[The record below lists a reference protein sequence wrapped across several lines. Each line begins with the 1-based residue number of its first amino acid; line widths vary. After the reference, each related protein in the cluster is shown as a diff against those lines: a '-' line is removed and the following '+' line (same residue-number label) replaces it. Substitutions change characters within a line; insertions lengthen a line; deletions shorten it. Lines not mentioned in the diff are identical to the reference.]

1 MVKIK
6 KNFEITYPI
15 KTKVVRDLKI
25 VTEHVGDLMVSG
37 TAYCDPATFQ
47 CDSCEK
53 ISVDIDFI
61 KWNGTDIKAVLHGF
75 DTLEEIQS
83 YCEREASKLF
93 TNHETEGALMKQQ
106 LTDTITLVNDMVGQ
120 GHLYLDQAVSIRPT
134 KISYPFNVWALCAG
148 PDHKLY
154 VMDADQQW
162 HPLENNLL
170 GRQLIGLLHQR
181 VQSIHQKI
189 KKGEVAA

>member
-1 MVKIK
+1 MAKIRQ
-6 KNFEITYPI
+6 NFEITYPLR
-15 KTKVVRDLKI
+15 TRVVRDLKI
-25 VTEHVGDLMVSG
+25 ITEKVGDLLIMG
-37 TAYCDPATFQ
+37 TAYCNPDVSIVDVLNRHT
-47 CDSCEK
+47 
-53 ISVDIDFI
+53 VDIDFI
-61 KWNGTDIKAVLHGF
+61 KWNGTDIKPVLDATGN
-75 DTLEEIQS
+75 LVEIEEFCIKHS
-83 YCEREASKLF
+83 EKLF
-93 TNHETEGALMKQQ
+93 NQDYLDYTLTEQQ
-106 LTDTITLVNDMVGQ
+106 ITDTITLVNDMVGQ